1 MSVEMKPMSQF
12 SQSSATAA
20 GTKRFFEKLKTLN
33 PEGAFPLPP
42 TRLGRTGLMVS
53 RVGFGGYRI
62 HEHDPDHRE
71 ALKAA
76 IQSGVNLIDTSSNYT
91 DGSSERLIGN
101 VLLDLINDGVAKRDE
116 LVIVTKAGFIQGAA
130 LNEAKKMKTR
140 GELWSD
146 VIEMPNDTWHSIT
159 PAFLAHSI
167 TQSLERL
174 KIDTIDVLLVH
185 NPEVFFKASR
195 KHIEDRKLFLKRML
209 GAFKHLEGEVARG
222 RIKHY
227 GVSSNGFPEP
237 ENQSTHVPLKKLV
250 ELAKEAA
257 GSDDHHFSVVQFPFN
272 LFEPNPALYPQ
283 QEGEILL
290 DVAKK
295 LELGVLTNRPLN
307 ALRESRVVRLAPF
320 RTHDPVFIK
329 GELHSALGRAIELER
344 DHPFRPKD
352 PPQGIR
358 WAHELREPLAELSDV
373 LSWRDFALTKIY
385 PSIRQA
391 LARVPAEAH
400 GWRVQYEGAIA
411 KFLDLVTADLE
422 CLANARALLLI
433 ENLDALEPK
442 LKVETSLSAR
452 ALSVYGALPQIHSV
466 LVGMRKPDYVTDLRG
481 IKAGLTEAETRSLLT
496 RLQRHKS

>member
-1 MSVEMKPMSQF
+1 MNVMSQF
-12 SQSSATAA
+12 AQSSATVA
-20 GTKRFFEKLKTLN
+20 GTKRFFEKLKASGR
-33 PEGAFPLPP
+33 ESVFPLAPAK
-42 TRLGRTGLMVS
+42 LGRTSLMVS
-53 RVGFGGYRI
+53 RIGFGGYRI

-71 ALKAA
+71 ALRSA
-76 IQSGVNLIDTSSNYT
+76 IQSGVNLIDTSYNYT

-101 VLLDLINDGVAKRDE
+101 VILDLINEGAVKRDE
-116 LVIVTKAGFIQGAA
+116 LVVVTKAGFIQGAA
-130 LNEAKKMKTR
+130 LAEAKKMKAR
-140 GELWSD
+140 GELWND
-146 VIEMPNDTWHSIT
+146 VIEMPNETWHCIA
-159 PAFLAHSI
+159 PEFLAHSI

-174 KIDTIDVLLVH
+174 KVDSIDVLLIH

-195 KHIEDRKLFLKRML
+195 KNINERKLFLKRIL
-209 GAFKHLEGEVARG
+209 NAFKHLEGEVARG

-237 ENQSTHVPLKKLV
+237 ENQSSHVPLKKIHD
-250 ELAKEAA
+250 LAKEAA

-320 RTHDPVFIK
+320 RNHDPVFIK

-344 DHPFRPKD
+344 DHPFKPKEA
-352 PPQGIR
+352 PQGIR

-391 LARVPAEAH
+391 LARIPQEAQ
-400 GWRVQYEGAIA
+400 GWRVQYETAIA

-422 CLANARALLLI
+422 CLANARAILLV
-433 ENLDALEPK
+433 ENLDAHEPK
-442 LKVETSLSAR
+442 LKSDASLSAR

-466 LVGMRKPDYVTDLRG
+466 LVGMRKPDYVNDLRG
-481 IKAGLTEAETRSLLT
+481 AKAGLTEVETRALLT
-496 RLQRHKS
+496 KLQRHKS

>member
-1 MSVEMKPMSQF
+1 MSQP
-12 SQSSATAA
+12 SQSSATVA
-20 GTKRFFEKLKTLN
+20 GTKRFFEKLKTAPADTTFSL
-33 PEGAFPLPP
+33 LPS
-42 TRLGRTGLMVS
+42 RLGRTGLMVS

-62 HEHDPDHRE
+62 HEHDPDHRL

-76 IQSGVNLIDTSSNYT
+76 IQSGINLIDTSFNYT
-91 DGSSERLIGN
+91 DGSSERVIGS
-101 VLLDLINDGVAKRDE
+101 VILDMINEGLAKRDE
-116 LVIVTKAGFIQGAA
+116 LVIITKAGFIQGAA
-130 LNEAKKMKTR
+130 LAEAKRMKTR
-140 GELWSD
+140 GELWDD
-146 VIEMPNDTWHSIT
+146 VIEMPNETWHCISPT
-159 PAFLAHSI
+159 FLAHSI

-174 KIDTIDVLLVH
+174 KVDTIDVLLIH

-195 KHIEDRKLFLKRML
+195 KNIEDRKLFLKRL
-209 GAFKHLEGEVARG
+209 SSAFKHLEGEVARG

-250 ELAKEAA
+250 DLAKEAA
-257 GSDDHHFSVVQFPFN
+257 GSEEHHFSVVQFPFN

-320 RTHDPVFIK
+320 RDHDPVFIK

-344 DHPFRPKD
+344 EHPFRPKD
-352 PPQGIR
+352 PPQGVR

-391 LARVPAEAH
+391 LGRVPMEAQ
-400 GWRVQYEGAIA
+400 GWRVQYEAAIA
-411 KFLDLVTADLE
+411 KFLDLVTSDLE

-433 ENLDALEPK
+433 ENLDTLEPK
-442 LKVETSLSAR
+442 LKADASLSAR
-452 ALSVYGALPQIHSV
+452 AISVYTALPQIHSV
-466 LVGMRKPDYVTDLRG
+466 LVGMRKPDYVSDLRSAR
-481 IKAGLTEAETRSLLT
+481 AGLSEAETRSLLT
-496 RLQRHKS
+496 KLQRHKS

>member
-1 MSVEMKPMSQF
+1 MSQ
-12 SQSSATAA
+12 QSSPSATVA
-20 GTKRFFEKLKTLN
+20 GTKRFFEKLKSAP
-33 PEGAFPLPP
+33 PESSFRFAPS
-42 TRLGRTGLMVS
+42 RLGRTGLMVS
-53 RVGFGGYRI
+53 KVGFGGYRV

-76 IQSGVNLIDTSSNYT
+76 LQAGINLIDTSSNYT
-91 DGSSERLIGN
+91 DGSSERLIGAS
-101 VLLDLINDGVAKRDE
+101 LLDLINGGQAKRDE
-116 LVIVTKAGFIQGAA
+116 LVIVTKAGFIQGATLA
-130 LNEAKKMKTR
+130 EAKKFKAR

-146 VIEMPNDTWHSIT
+146 VIELPNETWHCIA
-159 PAFLAHSI
+159 PEFLAYSI

-174 KIDTIDVLLVH
+174 KLDSIDVLLIH

-195 KHIEDRKLFLKRML
+195 KNIEDRKLFLKRML

-237 ENQSTHVPLKKLV
+237 ENQSTHVPLKKLI

-257 GSDDHHFSVVQFPFN
+257 GSDDHHFSVIQFPFN
-272 LFEPNPALYPQ
+272 LFEPNPVLYPQ

-295 LELGVLTNRPLN
+295 QDLGVLTNRPLN
-307 ALRESRVVRLAPF
+307 ALREGRVLRLAPF
-320 RTHDPVFIK
+320 RDHDPVFIK
-329 GELHSALGRAIELER
+329 GELHAALGRAIELER
-344 DHPFRPKD
+344 DHPFKPKEA
-352 PPQGIR
+352 PQGLR

-391 LARVPAEAH
+391 LSRIPAEGQA
-400 GWRVQYEGAIA
+400 WRQQYEAAIA

-442 LKVETSLSAR
+442 LKSDASLSSR
-452 ALSVYGALPQIHSV
+452 AFSVYGALSQINTV
-466 LVGMRKPDYVTDLRG
+466 LVGMRKPGYVADLREA
-481 IKAGLTEAETRSLLT
+481 KAGLTEVEARTLLT
-496 RLQRHKS
+496 KLQRHRS

>member
-1 MSVEMKPMSQF
+1 MSQF
-12 SQSSATAA
+12 SQSSATVA
-20 GTKRFFEKLKTLN
+20 GTKRFFEKLKN
-33 PEGAFPLPP
+33 AGADVFPLAPAK
-42 TRLGRTGLMVS
+42 LGRTGLLVS

-76 IQSGVNLIDTSSNYT
+76 IKSGINLIDTSYNYT
-91 DGSSERLIGN
+91 DGSSERLIGS
-101 VLLDLINDGVAKRDE
+101 VLLDLINEGAAKRDE

-130 LNEAKKMKTR
+130 LAEAKKMKAR

-146 VIEMPNDTWHSIT
+146 VIEMPNETWHSIS

-174 KIDTIDVLLVH
+174 KVDAIDVLLIH

-195 KHIEDRKLFLKRML
+195 KNIEDRKQFLKRML

-222 RIKHY
+222 RIKNY

-307 ALRESRVVRLAPF
+307 ALREGRVVRLAPF
-320 RTHDPVFIK
+320 RAHDSVFIK
-329 GELHSALGRAIELER
+329 GELHAALGRAIELER
-344 DHPFRPKD
+344 EHPLKPKEA
-352 PPQGIR
+352 PQGMR

-391 LARVPAEAH
+391 MARLPNEAQA
-400 GWRVQYEGAIA
+400 WRAQYETAIS

-422 CLANARALLLI
+422 CLANARALLLM
-433 ENLDALEPK
+433 ENLETLEPK
-442 LKVETSLSAR
+442 LKTDASLSAR
-452 ALSVYGALPQIHSV
+452 AISVYGALPQIHSV
-466 LVGMRKPDYVTDLRG
+466 LVGMRKPDYVVDLRNA
-481 IKAGLTEAETRSLLT
+481 KAGLSEAETRTLLT
-496 RLQRHKS
+496 KLQRHKS

>member
-1 MSVEMKPMSQF
+1 MSQ
-12 SQSSATAA
+12 QSSPAATVA
-20 GTKRFFEKLKTLN
+20 GTKRFFEKLKSAA
-33 PEGAFPLPP
+33 PDEVFRFPPS
-42 TRLGRTGLMVS
+42 RLGRTGLMVS
-53 RVGFGGYRI
+53 KIGFGGYRI

-76 IQSGVNLIDTSSNYT
+76 LRSGVNLIDTSSNYT
-91 DGSSERLIGN
+91 DGSSERLIGSS
-101 VLLDLINDGVAKRDE
+101 LLDLINVGIAKRDE
-116 LVIVTKAGFIQGAA
+116 LVLVTKAGFIQGAT
-130 LNEAKKMKTR
+130 LTEAKKLKAR
-140 GELWSD
+140 GELWPD
-146 VIEMPNDTWHSIT
+146 VIELPGDTWHCIA
-159 PAFLAHSI
+159 PEFLAHSI

-174 KIDTIDVLLVH
+174 KVDSIDVLLIH

-195 KHIEDRKLFLKRML
+195 KNINDRKLFLKRML

-237 ENQSTHVPLKKLV
+237 ENQSTHVPLKKLMD
-250 ELAKEAA
+250 LAKEAA

-272 LFEPNPALYPQ
+272 LFEANPALYPQ

-295 LELGVLTNRPLN
+295 LDLGVLTNRPLN
-307 ALRESRVVRLAPF
+307 ALREGRVVRLAPF
-320 RTHDPVFIK
+320 REHDSVFIK
-329 GELHSALGRAIELER
+329 GELHAALGRAIELER
-344 DHPFRPKD
+344 EHPFKPKEA
-352 PPQGIR
+352 PQGLR

-391 LARVPAEAH
+391 LARIPQESQ
-400 GWRVQYEGAIA
+400 GWRQAYENAIA

-433 ENLDALEPK
+433 ENLETLEPK
-442 LKVETSLSAR
+442 LKTDASLSAR
-452 ALSVYGALPQIHSV
+452 ALSVYAALPQINSV
-466 LVGMRKPDYVTDLRG
+466 LIGMRKPAYIDDL
-481 IKAGLTEAETRSLLT
+481 KNAKSGLTEAESRALLT
-496 RLQRHKS
+496 KLQRHRS

>member
-1 MSVEMKPMSQF
+1 MSQ
-12 SQSSATAA
+12 QSSLAATVA
-20 GTKRFFEKLKTLN
+20 GTKRFFEKLKTAN
-33 PEGAFPLPP
+33 AETTFRFPPS
-42 TRLGRTGLMVS
+42 RLGRTGLLVS

-76 IQSGVNLIDTSSNYT
+76 IQAGVNLIDTSSNYT
-91 DGSSERLIGN
+91 DGSSERLIGSSLADLFN
-101 VLLDLINDGVAKRDE
+101 VGVAKRDE

-130 LNEAKKMKTR
+130 LAEAKKMKTR
-140 GELWSD
+140 GELWPD
-146 VIEMPNDTWHSIT
+146 VIEMPNETWHCIA

-174 KIDTIDVLLVH
+174 KVDAIDVVLVH

-195 KHIEDRKLFLKRML
+195 KNIEDRKMFLKRML
-209 GAFKHLEGEVARG
+209 HAFKHLEGEVARG

-237 ENQSTHVPLKKLV
+237 ENQSTHVPLKKLI

-257 GSDDHHFSVVQFPFN
+257 GSEDHHFSVVQFPFN
-272 LFEPNPALYPQ
+272 IFEPNPALYPQ

-290 DVAKK
+290 DVTKK
-295 LELGVLTNRPLN
+295 YELGVLTNRPLN
-307 ALRESRVVRLAPF
+307 ALREGRVVRLAPF
-320 RTHDPVFIK
+320 RDHDSVSVK
-329 GELHSALGRAIELER
+329 GELHAALGRAIELER
-344 DHPFRPKD
+344 DHPFRPKEA
-352 PPQGIR
+352 PQGLR

-391 LARVPAEAH
+391 LARLPHEAQT
-400 GWRVQYEGAIA
+400 WRSQYESAIA

-433 ENLDALEPK
+433 ENLDSLEPK
-442 LKVETSLSAR
+442 LKAETSLSAR
-452 ALSVYGALPQIHSV
+452 AISVYAALPQIHSV
-466 LVGMRKPDYVTDLRG
+466 LVGMRKPDYVVDLRNA
-481 IKAGLTEAETRSLLT
+481 KAGLTETETRTLLT
-496 RLQRHKS
+496 KLQRHKS